1 MLKIRTE
8 EVEKHSVLEEVIDG
22 LHKNQKQL
30 PSKLFYD
37 ERGSALFDK
46 ICELEEYY
54 PTKTEMQIMQENID
68 EIGSLLG
75 EGTMLIEL
83 GSGSSKKIRLLLDHI
98 PGLAGYIPIDISAEH
113 LEKSALALK
122 KDYPKLDIFPLAADY
137 TRAFNLPIIEKPF
150 DHKAVYYPGS
160 TIGNFVP
167 NRAKRFLQR
176 IAKICGNNGGLVI
189 GVDLK
194 KDRETL
200 EKAYNDRKGVTAEFN
215 LNMLRRI
222 NKELNANFDLN
233 NFYHNAIYDQFRGRI
248 EMHLVSRKK
257 QKVNINS
264 AEITFDEGE
273 FILTEYSYKY
283 SLNEFAELV
292 RGDFDVKKVWTDKNK
307 LFSIQYLRVK

>member
-1 MLKIRTE
+1 MIKIQLEEFETRTL
-8 EVEKHSVLEEVIDG
+8 LEEVIDG
-22 LHKNQKQL
+22 MHKNQKQL

-46 ICELEEYY
+46 ICELDEYY
-54 PTKTEMQIMQENID
+54 PTKTEMQIMQDNIN

-75 EGTMLIEL
+75 EGTILIEL
-83 GSGSSKKIRLLLDHI
+83 GSGSSTKIRLLLDHI

-113 LEKSALALK
+113 LKKSSISLK
-122 KDYPKLDIFPLAADY
+122 KDYPELDIFPLAADY
-137 TRAFNLPIIEKPF
+137 TRPFNLPIIEKPF

-200 EKAYNDRKGVTAEFN
+200 ERAYNDKKGVTAEFN

-233 NFYHNAIYDQFRGRI
+233 NFYHNAVYDQIRGRI

-257 QKVNINS
+257 QKININS
-264 AEITFDEGE
+264 AEINFDEGE

-283 SLNEFAELV
+283 TLNEFAELT
-292 RGDFDVKKVWTDKNK
+292 RGIFDVKKVWTDKNN